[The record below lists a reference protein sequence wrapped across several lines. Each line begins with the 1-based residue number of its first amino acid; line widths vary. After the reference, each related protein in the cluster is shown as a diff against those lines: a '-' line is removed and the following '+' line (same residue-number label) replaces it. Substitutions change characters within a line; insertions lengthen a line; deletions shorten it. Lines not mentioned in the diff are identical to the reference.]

1 MDRLQKITVHIPED
15 LLAEACRVTGS
26 GVTETVRQGLQALA
40 AAKAADDLRKLR
52 GRLKLRIDVAKLRR
66 DRR

>member
-1 MDRLQKITVHIPED
+1 MERLQKITVHVPED
-15 LLAEACRVTGS
+15 LLADACRVTGS
-26 GVTETVRQGLQALA
+26 GVTETVREGLRALA

-52 GRLKLRIDVAKLRR
+52 GRLRLKIDVARLRR